1 MHVNFDV
8 IELDKLSKEHKK
20 KVILALKINHANKD
34 SVIKLIHNLHNQFF
48 AFLIDN
54 SEGQGNELEVEVVK
68 EILKSSPE
76 KRIIV
81 AGGVS
86 SENVE
91 EIIDVLNPY
100 GIDISTSLESGE
112 GVKDPIRIK
121 DFLDKINELKKN

>member
-1 MHVNFDV
+1 
-8 IELDKLSKEHKK
+8 
-20 KVILALKINHANKD
+20 
-34 SVIKLIHNLHNQFF
+34 
-48 AFLIDN
+48 
-54 SEGQGNELEVEVVK
+54 
-68 EILKSSPE
+68 LKSSPE